1 MNFDRLYI
9 NGAWVPSTGTD
20 LIQVENP
27 FTMKTFAAVPSGTPE
42 DADNAIAAANN
53 AFPAWSNTTL
63 DERIQLMTRFLE
75 IFKNKAQDIIDL
87 EVLELGSPVTFTKS
101 AHCDYQF
108 TRIQSYIDLAPTV
121 PMVEK
126 MPYSTTYRAPIGV
139 ITCITPWNY
148 PLGQIVQKV
157 IPALLMGN
165 TVVLKPSQQTPLT
178 AYVMA
183 QSFHEA
189 QFPAGVFNM
198 VTGRS
203 GQVGD
208 VLTSHKDVHMI
219 SFTGSTSAGIR
230 VSQQALNTVKHI
242 SLELGG
248 KSPSIIL
255 PSTDASYYESAI
267 RACFNTIFLN
277 SGQTCTALSRLL
289 LPKKDL
295 STFESIMNKVI
306 QEYPVGDPNL
316 ESTKV
321 GPVASMAQFNTIKS
335 YIEKGIAEGATLFA
349 GTVPTDPQ
357 NGYFIN
363 PTIFT
368 NVTNDMVIAREE
380 IFGPVLCVLTYDTV
394 EEAIAIANDTTF
406 GLSGAV
412 WGPKEE
418 AIAVAQHMETGNIYI
433 NDSIRDTAAPFGGW
447 KESGIGREGGVYGM
461 IEFTQQR
468 ALFDSSDNW
477 K

>member
-1 MNFDRLYI
+1 
-9 NGAWVPSTGTD
+9 
-20 LIQVENP
+20 
-27 FTMKTFAAVPSGTPE
+27 
-42 DADNAIAAANN
+42 
-53 AFPAWSNTTL
+53 
-63 DERIQLMTRFLE
+63 
-75 IFKNKAQDIIDL
+75 
-87 EVLELGSPVTFTKS
+87 
-101 AHCDYQF
+101 
-108 TRIQSYIDLAPTV
+108 
-121 PMVEK
+121 
-126 MPYSTTYRAPIGV
+126 
-139 ITCITPWNY
+139 
-148 PLGQIVQKV
+148 
-157 IPALLMGN
+157 
-165 TVVLKPSQQTPLT
+165 
-178 AYVMA
+178 
-183 QSFHEA
+183 
-189 QFPAGVFNM
+189 
-198 VTGRS
+198 
-203 GQVGD
+203 
-208 VLTSHKDVHMI
+208 MI